1 MDCASELE
9 QIKKMAI
16 RKKFLSNDA
25 EGVDLQVFADAS
37 LNVMRIVSYFRN
49 QQTREPAIC

>member
-25 EGVDLQVFADAS
+25 EGVDLQVFADAT